1 MNLFDRILKARGL
14 SGERKAVFLSP
25 DYNLKHDPFLLP
37 DMQKAVDRLV
47 IARQKQEKIAIY
59 GDYDI
64 DGLTA
69 TTVLIDSF
77 GKFGFTDV
85 SAFIP
90 NRFVEGYGL
99 TISAVEKIIEAG
111 AQLIVTVD
119 CGSLSHAEIARAKE
133 MGVDIIVTDHH
144 NVAEVQPDAVAV
156 VNPKRLLADYPEAY
170 DGYILK
176 PEFAVSADED
186 PSARPDDSG
195 ETSLSAEDC
204 LSEASSAGAKE
215 EEPESSRLE
224 PTGSEAADTANSGLQ
239 LYPFLDLAGV
249 GVAFKLVQAL
259 QTRLPGLEN
268 GQEKWLLD
276 LVALGTVC
284 DIVTLKDENRTNVF
298 YGLKVL
304 AQTRR
309 PGLKALMAVS
319 AIRPETVNARSLGF
333 GLGPRMNASGR
344 LETAQYALDLLTA
357 SDPMEAL
364 RLARQLDDMNK
375 NRRLEQDEIFKEAL
389 VQAEELINDPVL
401 VVSAE
406 GWNHGIVGIVAAKL
420 LERYRKPTYVLSV
433 HGDDAKGSARS
444 YGDFSAAD
452 AIRASDDIIT
462 KGGGHKLAAG
472 VTLPAANVDAFRERV
487 NEFYK
492 GLNLRDQSL
501 LLLPKADTDAELED
515 LNEDLLGQL
524 DTLEPYGS
532 GNPQPIVRLSDVLV
546 TNIRRMG
553 DTGQHVKLTFKNDN
567 GRSIDALAFSAP
579 QHFFVEP
586 GTRVHAWTTV
596 ELNEWNGNRSVEGKL
611 LHLEIIE

>member
-1 MNLFDRILKARGL
+1 MNLFDRILSARGL
-14 SGERKAVFLSP
+14 SGERKAIFLSP
-25 DYNLKHDPFLLP
+25 NYELKHDPFLLP

-47 IARQKQEKIAIY
+47 IAREKQEKIAIY

-156 VNPKRLLADYPEAY
+156 VNPKRLLADFPDEYENY
-170 DGYILK
+170 LLK
-176 PEFAVSADED
+176 PES
-186 PSARPDDSG
+186 
-195 ETSLSAEDC
+195 T
-204 LSEASSAGAKE
+204 KE
-215 EEPESSRLE
+215 
-224 PTGSEAADTANSGLQ
+224 

-259 QTRLPGLEN
+259 QTKLPGLEN

-284 DIVTLKDENRTNVF
+284 DIVTLVDENRTNVF

-304 AQTRR
+304 SQTRR

-319 AIRPETVNARSLGF
+319 AIRPEAVNARSLGF

-357 SDPMEAL
+357 TEGMKAL
-364 RLARQLDDMNK
+364 ELANQLDAMNK

-389 VQAEELINDPVL
+389 VQAEEFINDPVL

-420 LERYRKPTYVLSV
+420 LERYKKPTYVLSI

-472 VTLPAANVDAFRERV
+472 VTLPAKNIDAFRKRA

-492 GLNLRDQSL
+492 ELKLRDQPA

-515 LNEDLLGQL
+515 LNEALLEQL
-524 DTLEPYGS
+524 ATLEPYGS
-532 GNPQPIVRLSDVLV
+532 GNPQPVVRLSDVLV
-546 TNIRRMG
+546 TNVRRMG
-553 DTGQHVKLTFKNDN
+553 DSSQHVKLTFKNAN